1 MIEAR
6 FARAVC
12 ERFGLERVRFTNS
25 GTEANLLA
33 ISPGPRLHQ
42 AAEGDGVPRRLS
54 RRRVRFR
61 RRRLA
66 DQRAVRL
73 SCWRPTTIST
83 ATGRADRRSTRP
95 SSRR

>member
-1 MIEAR
+1 MIRAAVDRALDAGINLRRHNLIEAK

-33 ISPGPRLHQ
+33 ISVGASSPG
-42 AAEGDGVPRRLS
+42 AAKVMVFDGGYHGA
-54 RRRVRFR
+54 RVRLR

-73 SCWRPTTIST
+73 S
-83 ATGRADRRSTRP
+83 
-95 SSRR
+95 